1 MLAVIRVLITG
12 ASGFVGR
19 ALVAEL
25 ARDGGIEVRA
35 ASRSPIAFGA
45 RSAWVDSSGFGP
57 RFDWSP
63 SLAGVDAVV
72 HLAGRA
78 HVLQELSRHP
88 EREFMAVNRDATRRL
103 VEQSVGAGVRHFVL
117 VSTIGVHGD
126 LSPAE
131 RPITEHAPLRPY
143 DVYTRSKTEGEAVT
157 LDVTRGTATAVTI
170 LRPTMVYGPRAP
182 GNFHRLVS
190 LVRSGLPLPF
200 GAIRNCRSFIAREN
214 LVGAIRCC
222 LASPPSVQRILV
234 LADGQD
240 LSTPELI
247 REIAAGMGRRARLVP
262 LHPRAVECALRCAGK
277 GALARRL
284 LGSLQVDAS
293 LARTVLGWRPA
304 VDARDAIRRA
314 ARETSA

>member
-1 MLAVIRVLITG
+1 MRVLVTG
-12 ASGFVGR
+12 AGGFVGR

-45 RSAWVDSSGFGP
+45 RSAWVDASGFGP
-57 RFDWSP
+57 RFDWKP
-63 SLAGVDAVV
+63 ALEGVDAVV

-78 HVLQELSRHP
+78 HVLQEPSPDP
-88 EREFMAVNRDATRRL
+88 EREFMTVNRDATRRL
-103 VEQSVGAGVRHFVL
+103 AEQSAESGVRHIVL

-126 LSPAE
+126 MSCPGKPLSE
-131 RPITEHAPLRPY
+131 RDPLRPY
-143 DVYTRSKTEGEAVT
+143 DAYTRSKAEGEAVT
-157 LDVTRGTATAVTI
+157 LAATDGTATGVTI
-170 LRPTMVYGPRAP
+170 LRPTMVYGAGAP
-182 GNFHRLVS
+182 GNFARLVS

-200 GAIRNCRSFIAREN
+200 GSIRNSRSFIAREN
-214 LVGAIRCC
+214 LVSAIRCC
-222 LASPPSVQRILV
+222 LACPSAAGRTLV
-234 LADGQD
+234 LADGED

-247 REIAAGMGRRARLVP
+247 REIAAGVGRNARLFP
-262 LHPRAVECALRCAGK
+262 LHARALESMLRCTGR

-293 LARTVLGWRPA
+293 LARTVLGWQPV

>member
-1 MLAVIRVLITG
+1 MRVLVTG
-12 ASGFVGR
+12 AGGFVGR
-19 ALVAEL
+19 ALVAGL

-35 ASRSPIAFGA
+35 ASRSPIAPAG
-45 RSAWVDSSGFGP
+45 RLDWVDTTGLGP
-57 RFDWSP
+57 AFDWRP
-63 SLAGVDAVV
+63 SLDGVDAVV

-78 HVLQELSRHP
+78 HVLRESSVDP

-103 VEQSVGAGVRHFVL
+103 AEQSAGAGVRHFVL

-126 LSPAE
+126 MSLPGK
-131 RPITEHAPLRPY
+131 PLTEQAPLRPY
-143 DVYTRSKTEGEAVT
+143 DAYTRSKAEGEAVT
-157 LDVTRGTATAVTI
+157 LAVTGGTATGVTI
-170 LRPTMVYGPRAP
+170 LRPTMVYGAGAP
-182 GNFHRLVS
+182 GNFGRLVS

-200 GAIRNCRSFIAREN
+200 RSIQNSRSFIAREN

-222 LASPPSVQRILV
+222 LACPSAAGRALV
-234 LADGQD
+234 LSDGED

-247 REIAAGMGRRARLVP
+247 CEIAAGLGRNVRLFP
-262 LHPRAVECALRCAGK
+262 LHARVLESVLRFTGR
-277 GALARRL
+277 GVLARRL

-293 LARTVLGWRPA
+293 LARTVLGWRSV

>member
-1 MLAVIRVLITG
+1 MRVLVTG
-12 ASGFVGR
+12 AGGFIGR

-25 ARDGGIEVRA
+25 ARNEQFDVRA
-35 ASRSPIAFGA
+35 ASRSPIAAG
-45 RSAWVDSSGFGP
+45 RLLTWVNSSDFYP
-57 RFDWSP
+57 EFDWRP
-63 SLAGVDAVV
+63 SLDGVDIVV

-78 HVLQELSRHP
+78 HVLQELSPDP
-88 EREFMAVNRDATRRL
+88 EREFMAVNRDATQRL

-126 LSPAE
+126 KSLPGKPLAE
-131 RPITEHAPLRPY
+131 QDPLCPY
-143 DVYTRSKTEGEAVT
+143 DAYTRSKAEGEAVT
-157 LDVTRGTATAVTI
+157 LAATDGTATGVTI
-170 LRPTMVYGPRAP
+170 LRPTLVYGAGAP
-182 GNFHRLVS
+182 GNFARLVS

-200 GAIRNCRSFIAREN
+200 GSIRNSRSFIAREN
-214 LVGAIRCC
+214 LVSAIRCC
-222 LASPPSVQRILV
+222 LACPSAAGRTLV
-234 LADGQD
+234 LADGED

-247 REIAAGMGRRARLVP
+247 REIAAGVGRNARLFP
-262 LHPRAVECALRCAGK
+262 LHARALESMLRCTGR

>member
-1 MLAVIRVLITG
+1 MIRVLVTG

-25 ARDGGIEVRA
+25 ACNEDFDIRA
-35 ASRSPIAFGA
+35 ASRSPIAAA
-45 RSAWVDSSGFGP
+45 RRLTWVNSSDFGP
-57 RFDWSP
+57 DLDWRP
-63 SLAGVDAVV
+63 SLDGVDAVV

-78 HVLQELSRHP
+78 HVLRETSSDP

-103 VEQSVGAGVRHFVL
+103 AEQSVGAGVRHFVL
-117 VSTIGVHGD
+117 VSTIGVHGHKS
-126 LSPAE
+126 LPGKPLAE
-131 RPITEHAPLRPY
+131 QDPLCPY
-143 DVYTRSKTEGEAVT
+143 DAYTRSKAEGEAVT
-157 LDVTRGTATAVTI
+157 LAATDGTATDVTI
-170 LRPTMVYGPRAP
+170 LRPTMVYGAGAP
-182 GNFHRLVS
+182 GNFGRLVS

-200 GAIRNCRSFIAREN
+200 GAIRNSRSFIAREN

-222 LASPPSVQRILV
+222 LASPPSGHRILV

-247 REIAAGMGRRARLVP
+247 REIAAGIGRNARLFP
-262 LHPRAVECALRCAGK
+262 LHARALESMLRFTGR
-277 GALARRL
+277 GGLARRL

-293 LARTVLGWRPA
+293 LAQTVLGWRPV

-314 ARETSA
+314 ARETRA

>member
-1 MLAVIRVLITG
+1 MRVLVTG
-12 ASGFVGR
+12 AGGFVGR

-35 ASRSPIAFGA
+35 ASRSPIAFGV

-57 RFDWSP
+57 RFDWRP
-63 SLAGVDAVV
+63 VLEGVDAVV

-78 HVLQELSRHP
+78 HVLQEPSPDP
-88 EREFMAVNRDATRRL
+88 EREFMTVNRDATRRL
-103 VEQSVGAGVRHFVL
+103 AEQSAESGVRHFVL

-126 LSPAE
+126 MSFPGKPLSE
-131 RPITEHAPLRPY
+131 RDPLRPY
-143 DVYTRSKTEGEAVT
+143 DAYTRSKAEGEAVT
-157 LDVTRGTATAVTI
+157 LAATDGTATGVTI
-170 LRPTMVYGPRAP
+170 LRPTMVYGAGAP
-182 GNFHRLVS
+182 GNFGRLVS

-200 GAIRNCRSFIAREN
+200 GSIRNSRSFIAREN
-214 LVGAIRCC
+214 LVSAIQCC

-247 REIAAGMGRRARLVP
+247 REIATGVGRKARLFP
-262 LHPRAVECALRCAGK
+262 LHAGVLESGLRCIGR

-293 LARTVLGWRPA
+293 LARNVLGWQPV

>member
-1 MLAVIRVLITG
+1 MTG
-12 ASGFVGR
+12 ANGFIGR

-25 ARDGGIEVRA
+25 ACNEQFDVSA
-35 ASRSPIAFGA
+35 ASRSPIAAGRRLTWVNSSDFGPGFDW
-45 RSAWVDSSGFGP
+45 RPSLQGVDS
-57 RFDWSP
+57 
-63 SLAGVDAVV
+63 VI

-78 HVLQELSRHP
+78 HVLREWSADP

-103 VEQSVGAGVRHFVL
+103 AEQSAESGVRHFVL

-126 LSPAE
+126 MSCPGKPLSE
-131 RPITEHAPLRPY
+131 RDPLRPY
-143 DVYTRSKTEGEAVT
+143 DAYTRSKAEGEAVA
-157 LDVTRGTATAVTI
+157 LDVTAGTATAVTI
-170 LRPTMVYGPRAP
+170 LRPAMVYGPGAP
-182 GNFHRLVS
+182 GNFGRLVS

-200 GAIRNCRSFIAREN
+200 GVIRNCRSFIAREN

-222 LASPPSVQRILV
+222 LASPPSVQRIFV

-247 REIAAGMGRRARLVP
+247 REIAAGIGRNARLFP
-262 LHPRAVECALRCAGK
+262 LHTGVLESGLRCIGR
-277 GALARRL
+277 GPLARRL

-293 LARTVLGWRPA
+293 LARSVLGWRPA

-314 ARETSA
+314 ARETRA